1 MALKIGEKFEGKLT
15 CASKIDKKN
24 LENFHRSTRKFKN
37 WDFDEILLYKIENV
51 SAQNFQGSYVL
62 WQWRMMQN
70 LKRNWLVVS
79 KLAWGI
85 WRILTRALE
94 NLKHFYFNG
103 LLNWPKYRAKKVQM
117 SYVWWHWVL
126 ILNLKENWLVLSKMT
141 WRIFTGW
148 KTAISF

>member
-62 WQWRMMQN
+62 
-70 LKRNWLVVS
+70 
-79 KLAWGI
+79 
-85 WRILTRALE
+85 
-94 NLKHFYFNG
+94 
-103 LLNWPKYRAKKVQM
+103 
-117 SYVWWHWVL
+117 
-126 ILNLKENWLVLSKMT
+126 
-141 WRIFTGW
+141 
-148 KTAISF
+148 